1 MKADAVIVGSGI
13 VGMSLAISLSRQNKK
28 VIIIEKNFSKN
39 LNNNRFYALSEKT
52 RTFFENINI
61 WNNIKN
67 VNSLHE
73 MHLYYRNFENRN
85 MINFRRD
92 DIQKKNIGYIAQSK
106 EIMKALINEIEKD
119 NNINLYDNCLIEK
132 IDNHD
137 MEIEL
142 STDDKKNIISRYLFS
157 CEGSKSN
164 IKKIF
169 GIKNIIDDYASKAM
183 VFNIEHEKS
192 NRNSAIQI
200 FLETGPVAFLPISAY
215 RSSMVISIKNRFGD
229 REMFNNNNICNYL
242 EKITNNN
249 FGVIKADSKII
260 TFNLVGFDSETYKHE
275 NIIFVGD
282 SAHSVHPLAGMG
294 LNLGIS
300 DVSAIDNTFANKKQ
314 IFEDKSFFSDYA
326 RNQKII
332 NKQARQQLKLIEKA
346 YSIENDIANKVINI
360 TMKSIEKSDFLKDG
374 IIKYANNNISFF

>member
-61 WNNIKN
+61 WNNIEN

-229 REMFNNNNICNYL
+229 REMFNNNNICSYL

-249 FGVIKADSKII
+249 FGAIKADSKII

>member
-52 RTFFENINI
+52 RTFFGNINI

-67 VNSLHE
+67 VNSLRE

-229 REMFNNNNICNYL
+229 REMFNNNNICSYL

-314 IFEDKSFFSDYA
+314 LFKDKSFFSDYA

>member
-142 STDDKKNIISRYLFS
+142 ITDDKKNIISRYLFS

-169 GIKNIIDDYASKAM
+169 GIKNIIDDYASKAT

-200 FLETGPVAFLPISAY
+200 FLETGPVAFLPISTY
-215 RSSMVISIKNRFGD
+215 RSSMVISIKNKFSD
-229 REMFNNNNICNYL
+229 REMFNNNNICSYL

-260 TFNLVGFDSETYKHE
+260 TFNLVGFDSETYKHG

-300 DVSAIDNTFANKKQ
+300 DVRAIDNTFANKKQ
-314 IFEDKSFFSDYA
+314 LFEDKSFFSDYA

-346 YSIENDIANKVINI
+346 CSIENDIANKVINI

>member
-1 MKADAVIVGSGI
+1 MKVDAVIVGSGI
-13 VGMSLAISLSRQNKK
+13 VGMSLAIILSRQNKK
-28 VIIIEKNFSKN
+28 VIIIEKNFSNN

-52 RTFFENINI
+52 KNFFENINI

-67 VNSLHE
+67 INSLNE
-73 MHLYYRNFENRN
+73 MHLYYRNFENRS

-106 EIMKALINEIEKD
+106 EIMKALIDEIEKD
-119 NNINLYDNCLIEK
+119 NNINLYDNCLIDK
-132 IDNHD
+132 INNQST
-137 MEIEL
+137 EIEL
-142 STDDKKNIISRYLFS
+142 RTGDKKNIISRYLFS

-183 VFNIEHEKS
+183 VFNIDHEKS
-192 NRNSAIQI
+192 NNSSAIQI
-200 FLETGPVAFLPISAY
+200 FLETGPIAFLPISTFK
-215 RSSMVISIKNRFGD
+215 SSMVISVKNKFSD
-229 REMFNNNNICNYL
+229 REVFNQNNICSYL

-249 FGVIKADSKII
+249 FGVIKVASKII
-260 TFNLVGFDSETYKHE
+260 TFNLIGFDSETYKHG

-300 DVSAIDNTFANKKQ
+300 DVSEIDNTFVKNKKL
-314 IFEDKSFFSDYA
+314 FEDKSFFSGYA

-332 NKQARQQLKLIEKA
+332 NKQARQQLKLLEKV
-346 YSIENDIANKVINI
+346 YSIENDIANKVIQI
-360 TMKSIEKSDFLKDG
+360 TTKSIQKSDFLKDE
-374 IIKYANNNISFF
+374 IVKHANNNICFF

>member
-61 WNNIKN
+61 WDNIKN

-73 MHLYYRNFENRN
+73 MHLYYRNFANRN

-200 FLETGPVAFLPISAY
+200 FLETGPVAFLPISTY
-215 RSSMVISIKNRFGD
+215 RSSMVISIKNRFSD
-229 REMFNNNNICNYL
+229 REMFNNNNICSYL

-260 TFNLVGFDSETYKHE
+260 NFNLVGFDSETYKHG